1 MTSPAMGI
9 PQWLRNVGRTC
20 CSHAL
25 PYLPISSLSSSSFL
39 LLLLLVLMV
48 PDQIRMKFRKGL
60 SIGIIFDFREIGMR
74 WNVHGKGIFLFSRG
88 TCRNRFGISWNMQE
102 SFWDIVKHAG
112 IILGSRGMGIILGF
126 HRAYR
131 NHFGLS

>member
-60 SIGIIFDFREIGMR
+60 SNGIIFDFREIGMR

-112 IILGSRGMGIILGF
+112 IILGYRET
-126 HRAYR
+126 RR
-131 NHFGLS
+131 NHFGLSWNGNHFGFS

>member
-9 PQWLRNVGRTC
+9 PHWLRNVGRTC
-20 CSHAL
+20 CSHVL
-25 PYLPISSLSSSSFL
+25 QYLPMSLLSSSSFL

-74 WNVHGKGIFLFSRG
+74 WNVHGTGIFFML
-88 TCRNRFGISWNMQE
+88 SWNLQE
-102 SFWDIVKHAG
+102 SFWDIVEHAG
-112 IILGSRGMGIILGF
+112 IILGYRET
-126 HRAYR
+126 RR
-131 NHFGLS
+131 NHFGLSWNRNHFGFS